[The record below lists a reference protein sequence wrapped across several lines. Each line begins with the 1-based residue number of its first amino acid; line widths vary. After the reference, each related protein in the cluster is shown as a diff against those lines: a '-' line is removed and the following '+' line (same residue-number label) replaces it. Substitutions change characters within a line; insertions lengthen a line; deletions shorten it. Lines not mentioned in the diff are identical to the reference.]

1 MRVAEC
7 WGSCKD
13 SNQRQSIRF
22 PLRFSQIS
30 LQIIFFKISFNNYDK
45 ILSRQEA
52 VQEKEKL
59 IKDVIKDKDI
69 LQESVTSLHSR
80 NIELKTEKIK
90 VSFEFLIF
98 FCYSTQR
105 QIPSFVTVPL
115 HLLSE
120 VLSTFFRW
128 VGLHV
133 SVLVTITHFSYL
145 LENVINRNK

>member
-22 PLRFSQIS
+22 PLRFSQNFFTK
-30 LQIIFFKISFNNYDK
+30 IFFLLSYNNYDK

-52 VQEKEKL
+52 VQEKEKV

-80 NIELKTEKIK
+80 NIELKTEKNK
-90 VSFEFLIF
+90 VSFEF
-98 FCYSTQR
+98 
-105 QIPSFVTVPL
+105 
-115 HLLSE
+115 
-120 VLSTFFRW
+120 
-128 VGLHV
+128 
-133 SVLVTITHFSYL
+133 
-145 LENVINRNK
+145 